1 MLGDGVAIDPTGAA
15 LCAPCDA
22 VVIGVHAA
30 RHAVTLRAEGG
41 LELLLHVG
49 LETVG
54 LAGDGF
60 TVKVSD
66 GQAVKAGDPL
76 IGLDLD
82 VLARRA
88 TSLISPMVITSL
100 GDFAIASRVTGRLV
114 AVGDPLLELVR
125 NAPSAAAALASQGPE
140 LTRRIAVPLAHGLH
154 ARPAAR

>member
-60 TVKVSD
+60 TVKVVD
-66 GQAVKAGDPL
+66 GQTVKAGEPL

-82 VLARRA
+82 LLARRA
-88 TSLISPMVITSL
+88 TSLISPMVITSM
-100 GDFAIASRVTGRLV
+100 GDFTISGRTTDRVV
-114 AVGDPLLELVR
+114 AVGDPLLELKR
-125 NAPSAAAALASQGPE
+125 AAAAA
-140 LTRRIAVPLAHGLH
+140 
-154 ARPAAR
+154 